1 MALSKQAK
9 IALWTTLVIAFIFSG
24 LTVSA
29 AWFKANRSTVSADVT
44 GSVVEEYFH
53 CGNGTA
59 SDPYVI
65 TRPIH
70 YYHLVEFYQRK
81 TPLNATVNS
90 SAITNNFGSDYL
102 YFQVGFDFDDD
113 GTLEVYRYNDQG
125 ITDESKDTTLNMAY
139 YSGENALMP
148 IGTDEVPFIGS
159 FDGGKTSDGG
169 IIISNLNIRCSETIP
184 GGTRST
190 SDVGV
195 FGYVADSDGEGG
207 NSIIKNAYFDGLNID
222 LTGVA
227 SGSDTAS
234 TETSV
239 SHVET
244 HSEEANVGYIVG
256 HLHNYTNYDSSGPTN
271 ASPIFDVYVN
281 NAKVQGGA
289 GVKCGYGYVG
299 KVDTI
304 DGKGAGSVE
313 AEIGGTGQGNQWGG
327 SINMKALD
335 ERLYNYFNTASNIK
349 TDNPASSHPTPQAN
363 TRNITTITKNKT
375 ISSYGHWHRY
385 YTDDYVKIT
394 AAIYKGSNSNDVV
407 PSGNSNLD
415 NDSLNVATVY
425 RLENGGTKNMSDST
439 TSGSGI
445 KTISLPGTAIP
456 LIVDEKSKGYA
467 TLAKNTGYIVG
478 GSAGTSTF
486 YSAKATIRIGSNPL
500 IRIGN
505 SISSSGDTSA
515 TFVDSQ
521 LEILTNSQVSYAS
534 SGYGRISDSR
544 NRGNNNLSSA
554 MSTAFPNRTIDSS
567 RLKKY
572 IDSRDKLEDILSGSE
587 LVHGLHFTEAAISLS
602 NYTQID
608 TAYLN
613 ENTYTNYRMPDS
625 CIDFHLKKT
634 GYINFFAGSYQG
646 GATIATDSFFSLNI
660 INRTGSTLTSTKEIS
675 EIYANTN
682 SATKAEY
689 PHVYKYTDG
698 TYGVGSDS
706 VSYTLGS
713 LEFDMQYLW
722 NQPPVDHAL
731 YYFEIPVNK
740 GEFAM
745 GNHAGKK
752 TGGYLMYL
760 DIGASAA
767 DETHIAETSFFSQIG
782 YSEGA
787 FFAGNFRHSCFN
799 IAYVIP
805 DDANKNNFYVYISVD
820 SSYSYNAATYT
831 CYQLEIKNETGN
843 ALNLYALLVDDDDDN
858 NNDYLHMYTIA
869 YNGAAAVP
877 YTDSQLHQLAAYAGS

>member
-102 YFQVGFDFDDD
+102 YFQVGFDFDND
-113 GTLEVYRYNDQG
+113 GDLEVYSYNDQG

-139 YSGENALMP
+139 YSGDNALMP

-159 FDGGKTSDGG
+159 FDGGKTSSGG
-169 IIISNLNIRCSETIP
+169 ITIANLNIRCSENIP

-207 NSIIKNAYFDGLNID
+207 NSIIKNAYFYGLSID

-281 NAKVQGGA
+281 NTKVQGGA

-299 KVDTI
+299 KVDYV
-304 DGKGAGSVE
+304 DNDEAGSVE
-313 AEIGGTGQGNQWGG
+313 EEVASLTGGGSGHGSDWGG
-327 SINMKALD
+327 SIDMRSLNKRIYHFMNLNKKRFTND
-335 ERLYNYFNTASNIK
+335 EQKGNIIPSVIEGRTIVSK
-349 TDNPASSHPTPQAN
+349 QAN
-363 TRNITTITKNKT
+363 F
-375 ISSYGHWHRY
+375 RY
-385 YTDDYVKIT
+385 YTDDYQSYST
-394 AAIYKGSNSNDVV
+394 RTSSASEYNNNPDTY
-407 PSGNSNLD
+407 SGNL
-415 NDSLNVATVY
+415 VY
-425 RLENGGTKNMSDST
+425 RFGQGGAEIRDNGSASST
-439 TSGSGI
+439 TNNG
-445 KTISLPGTAIP
+445 KLDLPDTFIP
-456 LIVDEKSKGYA
+456 LQTDESHD
-467 TLAKNTGYIVG
+467 LLESNTGYI
-478 GSAGTSTF
+478 SASGVFSAETTVRISTYTISNIGLSVSP
-486 YSAKATIRIGSNPL
+486 YSADAASY
-500 IRIGN
+500 
-505 SISSSGDTSA
+505 DTSK
-515 TFVDSQ
+515 
-521 LEILTNSQVSYAS
+521 LEILSNTTKNYVSGNYARIDNGNTGDTGAVQAYPASISVSSFGNQGSYYSTAYTALKRVMNSQ
-534 SGYGRISDSR
+534 DH
-544 NRGNNNLSSA
+544 
-554 MSTAFPNRTIDSS
+554 
-567 RLKKY
+567 
-572 IDSRDKLEDILSGSE
+572 
-587 LVHGLHFTEAAISLS
+587 VHGLHFTGQEIDKD
-602 NYTQID
+602 NYAVVPS
-608 TAYLN
+608 AYLN
-613 ENTYTNYRMPDS
+613 GSQISNYKTLKNSVDFTLKENGV
-625 CIDFHLKKT
+625 IK
-634 GYINFFAGSYQG
+634 FFAGSYG
-646 GATIATDSFFSLNI
+646 LYSSVVDCDSFFSLHVVNRSSSNI
-660 INRTGSTLTSTKEIS
+660 ASTPNIYY
-675 EIYANTN
+675 IYANAN
-682 SATKAEY
+682 PATKGQY
-689 PHVYKYTDG
+689 PHLYYDENDALIEYGYTSANV
-698 TYGVGSDS
+698 TR
-706 VSYTLGS
+706 GS
-713 LEFDMQYLW
+713 LEFDMRYLH
-722 NQPPVDHAL
+722 NAPPVIRAL
-731 YYFEIPVNK
+731 YYFEIPVNQGEYALGSVSSAKTK
-740 GEFAM
+740 GA
-745 GNHAGKK
+745 
-752 TGGYLMYL
+752 YLIYL
-760 DIGASAA
+760 DIGATAAEETVDSAH
-767 DETHIAETSFFSQIG
+767 HIAETSFFSQIG

-787 FFAGNFRHSCFN
+787 FFTGNFRHSCFN

-805 DDANKNNFYVYISVD
+805 DDADKNNFYVYISVD

-843 ALNLYALLVDDDDDN
+843 ALNLYALLVDDDGDN

-877 YTDSQLHQLAAYAGS
+877 YTVSQLHQLAAYAGS